1 MKIYAVNGG
10 PRKKHNTAKL
20 LQAALSGAAAA
31 PCAEAVETEMI
42 HLYDLDFQG
51 CMSCFACKRL
61 GAKSYGR
68 CGFKDALSPV
78 LEKLSQADGI
88 IFGSPIYFGNVTGKL
103 RCLLER
109 LLFAYLV
116 YDKAYSTLA
125 PKRMP
130 TAFLY
135 DMNVSRE
142 EMEQYGYRSGL
153 ERMEMFVGRISAGPQ
168 CCTSAIPISLTTTAN
183 TGPSGFQSRK
193 KPPGATVTFRWIWRR
208 PGAWARQWSR
218 AAGRRSNL
226 INRGMPHEQGYAPCF
241 AGDPFDVDMCCLIL
255 YKKYANISLTRVGA
269 CPQRI

>member
-88 IFGSPIYFGNVTGKL
+88 ISTRPNIIRRAKALGMLAIQRFFLFDSLSFENVLRLSPNADAVDLLPGTMPRV
-103 RCLLER
+103 LER
-109 LLFAYLV
+109 LKPQIRQPIIA
-116 YDKAYSTLA
+116 
-125 PKRMP
+125 
-130 TAFLY
+130 
-135 DMNVSRE
+135 
-142 EMEQYGYRSGL
+142 SGL
-153 ERMEMFVGRISAGPQ
+153 LADKQDVVAALSAGAQ
-168 CCTSAIPISLTTTAN
+168 AVSTT
-183 TGPSGFQSRK
+183 
-193 KPPGATVTFRWIWRR
+193 KPELWEI
-208 PGAWARQWSR
+208 
-218 AAGRRSNL
+218 
-226 INRGMPHEQGYAPCF
+226 
-241 AGDPFDVDMCCLIL
+241 
-255 YKKYANISLTRVGA
+255 
-269 CPQRI
+269 